1 MRDPWRLTALS
12 IAAVV
17 LLPLFVLIASWYE
30 IPVDIWR
37 HLIETQ
43 LGMLIGNT
51 FKLLLGVSIGVTVLG
66 VSLAWLTAVC
76 EFPGRRWLDKA
87 LILPFAMPAYV
98 LAFVYVGLLDFSGP
112 VQTAIRDWFGMVRLP
127 EFRSTGGVISVLVL
141 VFYPYVYMLARS
153 AFLAQG
159 KGLVDA
165 ARILGRTPLQ
175 AFFSVALPMARP
187 AIVAGVSLSMME
199 TLADFGAVSVFN
211 FDTFT
216 TAIYKSWYGFFN
228 LQAAAQLAT
237 LLLLLVAMMLW
248 GERRVRGKARF
259 FQNARSNQSQRYSLL
274 GYKALLASGFCTF
287 VVLLAFVIPTGQLL
301 LWAVSVIER
310 DLDARYWELVTNTL
324 MLGGMA
330 ALITVSASLLLAL
343 GQRLRNDRWIRGSAT
358 IGTLGYALP
367 GSVLAVGIMIG
378 FSWIDK
384 GILIPL
390 TGWFG
395 IEPRMWLVGSLPAL
409 LIAYMVRFMAV
420 GYGPVDSA
428 LQRLRPSIPEAARSL
443 GASSKELVR
452 KIYLPII
459 TPGTLTALLL
469 VMVDVLK
476 EMPATMLLRPF
487 GWETLAVRIYQM
499 TAEGE
504 WTRAALPA
512 IVLLIT
518 GLIPVFVLMKR
529 SEQN

>member
-1 MRDPWRLTALS
+1 MRDPWRLVALA

-17 LLPLFVLIASWYE
+17 LLPLLVLIASWHE

-37 HLIETQ
+37 HLLETQ
-43 LGMLIGNT
+43 LGRLLANT
-51 FKLLLGVSIGVTVLG
+51 FKLLLGVGTGVTVLG

-112 VQTAIRDWFGMVRLP
+112 LQTVIREWFGMVGMP
-127 EFRSTGGVISVLVL
+127 EFRSTGGVITVLVL

-153 AFLAQG
+153 AFQVQG
-159 KGLVDA
+159 RGLVDA
-165 ARILGRTPLQ
+165 ARILGRTPWQ

-187 AIVAGVSLSMME
+187 AIVAGVSLSLME
-199 TLADFGAVSVFN
+199 VLADFGAVSIFN
-211 FDTFT
+211 YDTFT
-216 TAIYKSWYGFFN
+216 TAIYKSWYGFFS
-228 LQAAAQLAT
+228 LQAAAQLST

-248 GERRVRGKARF
+248 GEKAARGKARF
-259 FQNARSNQSQRYSLL
+259 FQNARHNPSQRYSLK
-274 GYKALLASGFCTF
+274 GYKGLLASGFCSL
-287 VVLLAFVIPTGQLL
+287 VVLLAFIIPVGQLL
-301 LWAVSVIER
+301 LWAASVIER
-310 DLDARYWELVTNTL
+310 DLDARYRELVANTL

-330 ALITVSASLLLAL
+330 AAITVFASLLLAL
-343 GQRLRNDRWIRGSAT
+343 AQRLRNDRWVRGSAT

-367 GSVLAVGIMIG
+367 GSVLAVGIMTG

-384 GILIPL
+384 GILIPV

-395 IEPRMWLVGSLPAL
+395 LEPGMWLVGSLPAL
-409 LIAYMVRFMAV
+409 LLAYMVRFLAV
-420 GYGPVDSA
+420 GYGPIESSF
-428 LQRLRPSIPEAARSL
+428 QRLRPSIPEAARSL
-443 GASSKELVR
+443 GASSKELIR

-512 IVLLIT
+512 IVLLLA
-518 GLIPVFVLMKR
+518 GLVPVFVLMKR
-529 SEQN
+529 SERN